1 MISCLSICKLL
12 LNVLLF
18 DCSTIKVFLS
28 SEEKKK
34 SMLMWLQPKLLEHWA
49 VMPALVRGPVRV
61 ITGQLDA
68 SRFAKDFDL
77 TKVSVKEFNEL
88 LFI

>member
-1 MISCLSICKLL
+1 
-12 LNVLLF
+12 
-18 DCSTIKVFLS
+18 
-28 SEEKKK
+28 
-34 SMLMWLQPKLLEHWA
+34 MLMWFQHKLLEHWA

-61 ITGQLDA
+61 ITGQSDA

-88 LFI
+88 LFKLPSSIVHSTMLLERSFLMIRR

>member
-28 SEEKKK
+28 SEEKK
-34 SMLMWLQPKLLEHWA
+34 SMLMWLQPKLLEPWA

-61 ITGQLDA
+61 ITGQSDA
-68 SRFAKDFDL
+68 SRFAKDFNL